1 MKIRGQGTAANRR
14 SFESDLNLTSFIDIF
29 SMLIFFLIF
38 NMVLNEVAAIEMKMG
53 SDQASTSPIQEP
65 VKEVVAELKISITP
79 NSVELWERGKVNRL
93 QYTEEVNFDWAPVAD
108 FVKQARARYPDKKDM
123 IVQSKDA
130 VSYGMVVRAMDYSL
144 SEGFKELVVMG
155 AD

>member
-14 SFESDLNLTSFIDIF
+14 NFESDLNLTSFIDIF

-38 NMVLNEVAAIEMKMG
+38 NMVLNEVAAIEVKMG

-65 VKEVVAELKISITP
+65 VKEIQAELKITITP
-79 NSVELWERGKVNRL
+79 NTVELWERGKVNRIS
-93 QYTEEVNFDWAPVAD
+93 YTEEVNFDWAPVAD
-108 FVKQARARYPDKKDM
+108 FVKQARARYPEKKDM
-123 IVQSKDA
+123 IVQSRDA

-155 AD
+155 AE